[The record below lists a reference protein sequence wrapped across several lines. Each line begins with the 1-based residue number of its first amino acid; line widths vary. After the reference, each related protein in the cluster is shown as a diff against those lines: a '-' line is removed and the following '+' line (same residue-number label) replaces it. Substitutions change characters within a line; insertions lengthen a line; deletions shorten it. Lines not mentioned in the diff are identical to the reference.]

1 MSTITE
7 ILNKKIKTLE
17 EDVHWLD
24 HYNCILQ
31 DKLAENSIVDYEEP
45 PWKTG
50 ELDKCECSMCFPSIK
65 SESCKCELCTGD
77 YYSVCLFSP
86 SSDVSSS
93 DIFSSDISSSE
104 ISNDSINDDPKEKPL
119 NTQFIANYIDLRLPC
134 CDKCNKDCIN
144 CLSDINT
151 YGYKKQKIIN
161 SISIRLNKI
170 EKTHLKSEKIKICE
184 EIFLLISEEDGLLL
198 INNHD
203 IFRDVVIQKLKE
215 LYYQDELMKAYRWY
229 RLIFGT
235 RIP

>member
-7 ILNKKIKTLE
+7 ILKKKIKTLE

-86 SSDVSSS
+86 SSGVS
-93 DIFSSDISSSE
+93 SSDISSSD
-104 ISNDSINDDPKEKPL
+104 ISSLDVSASDVSASDVSSSDVSSSDVSSSGVSNDSIDEFPEKEPL
-119 NTQFIANYIDLRLPC
+119 NIQFIENYIDLKLPITYDC
-134 CDKCNKDCIN
+134 GDKCNTDCKN
-144 CLSDINT
+144 CLRDISIN
-151 YGYKKQKIIN
+151 GYKKNKIIN
-161 SISIRLNKI
+161 SITIRLNKI
-170 EKTHLKSEKIKICE
+170 EKMYIKSEKIKICE
-184 EIFLLISEEDGLLL
+184 EIFLLLSGEDGLLL

-203 IFRDVVIQKLKE
+203 IF
-215 LYYQDELMKAYRWY
+215 
-229 RLIFGT
+229 
-235 RIP
+235 